1 MPPATPAW
9 LKYVLAAY
17 RGCVEFAGSK
27 AQAVPDHGNIL
38 LMVGSDIPPA
48 AGLSSSSA
56 LVVATALALL
66 ELWGVAAS
74 PQEVAEFT
82 CR

>member
-1 MPPATPAW
+1 M
-9 LKYVLAAY
+9 
-17 RGCVEFAGSK
+17 EFAAAK
-27 AQAVPDHGNIL
+27 QLPVPANGNIL
-38 LMVGSDIPPA
+38 LMVGSDVPAA

-66 ELWGVAAS
+66 ALWGVAAG
-74 PQEVAEFT
+74 PGEVAEFT